1 MLDLST
7 IQYASTTYRYE
18 SQARAAET
26 LALAIE
32 TAGPDETFDLF
43 DNGRGWVVRMFEAGE
58 FVMCI

>member
-7 IQYASTTYRYE
+7 IQYASTTFRYE
-18 SQARAAET
+18 SKAKADEY

-32 TAGPDETFDLF
+32 TAGDDETFDLF
-43 DNGRGWVVRMFEAGE
+43 DNGRGWVVRMFEAGQ